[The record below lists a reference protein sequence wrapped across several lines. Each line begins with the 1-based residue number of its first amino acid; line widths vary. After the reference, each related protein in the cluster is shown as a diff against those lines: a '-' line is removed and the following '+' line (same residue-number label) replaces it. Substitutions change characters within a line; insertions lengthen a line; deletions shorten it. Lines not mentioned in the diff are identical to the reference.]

1 MKISELFKREIAR
14 PINGVVKA
22 DQLDEESIWQE
33 LDEFVV
39 TKELDGHLRKFFE
52 RYCETIDAPNDPN
65 ISGKIGVWVS
75 GFFGSG
81 KSHFIKVLSHLLDNE
96 EHVYDGKTK
105 KAVDFFDDKITD
117 AMILGDIKR
126 AVASN
131 TDVILFNIDS
141 KADSSSGRDAILAV
155 FLKVLNE
162 KLGYSPDHA
171 HIAHM
176 ERYLDEKGKYD
187 EFQNV
192 YKMLTQTEWKDERD
206 AYEFNRDEVIEALSK
221 TLGQSQ
227 ESCEKW
233 VDSGESNFG
242 LTIENFA
249 KWVKE
254 YLDKQGPNHR
264 VIFLVDEVGQ
274 FIGSDTALMLN
285 LQTITEQLGTA
296 CNGRA
301 WVVVTSQEDI
311 DAVLGEMR
319 TSREND
325 FSKIQGRF
333 KTRLS
338 LSSANVDEVIQERL
352 LRKHDSVCPDL
363 AKLYSEK
370 GDILKNQLSFRD
382 VGTTYKQFKESDD
395 FVDTY
400 PFAPYQFKLL
410 QRIFESIRKAGATGL
425 HLAQGE
431 RSLLDAFQHA
441 AKTVAEKDVG
451 VLVPLYMFYP
461 SIESFLDTTVK
472 RTIDHAK
479 ENESLEP
486 FDIHVLQILF
496 LIRYVDEMKGN
507 VDNLV
512 TLCLDEIDADRLA
525 LKKKIEESLARL
537 EKDSLVSRSGDLYY
551 FLTNEERDINQ
562 EIKKEVISSAD
573 EAKLLGEIIFLD
585 ALKDQKKHR
594 YSATKKD
601 IPFNR
606 VCDQHPIGRSTD
618 GAMIYSVVS
627 PLDDDYGQYS
637 DQKCILSSSG
647 DSGRAIARLDDKEAL
662 GRELKTYLRTENYL
676 KTKDDST
683 SAPTTRRIH
692 KDLAT
697 ENQQRRNLL
706 ANMLG
711 DMLVDASYFVAGEK
725 LEINASGPLTAM
737 EEALEYLIENTFTK
751 LSYLKHL
758 NDNPVKEMQAI
769 LKSDD
774 LAQQALQM
782 DLPDNNPQALEEVRR
797 YIDLASGRD
806 KEIVMYDVCYSRF
819 SDRPYG
825 WPELET
831 ALLLVRLYAAGEILF
846 MRGGD
851 AIKHD
856 DLSAALSETK
866 NWRKIPIIQK
876 EIAKIEDVKKARE
889 LGKEVFHEMGPE
901 TEDGLYVFLRKK
913 LEHQQSC
920 LCRYAELAEDGRYPG
935 KETIIDSLATIKS
948 LLIVDESKKFL
959 ERFNENKENLL
970 QLSDDFH
977 DLEHF
982 FESQKPTWEKMLKAE
997 QQFSLNQRQLEQD
1010 EDAKKALD
1018 RIKAIRTA
1026 AEPYG
1031 MVHEVD
1037 PLVTTIQKVND
1048 KLVSEQRTKSLELIE
1063 TQIEAIRQ
1071 ELKAGGDD
1079 STLSSSCLKP
1089 LESLKSQV
1097 TGQAS
1102 LAHITQAETDAVN
1115 LKDSAINKIGQFIAE
1130 QEAKKADKVKEDGPF
1145 EGDSGTA
1152 TPKFKK
1158 PKIVYPKTLTTKTY
1172 LESQDDIDEF
1182 LKALRTE
1189 LEVAINNDERIEIR

>member
-1 MKISELFKREIAR
+1 MKISDLFKKNIAR

-22 DQLDEESIWQE
+22 DQLDEESVWQE

-39 TKELDGHLRKFFE
+39 TKELDGHLRRFFE
-52 RYCETIDAPNDPN
+52 RYCEAINTPNDPD

-81 KSHFIKVLSHLLDNE
+81 KSHFIKVLSHLLENA
-96 EHVYDGKTK
+96 EHTHDGQVK
-105 KAVDFFDDKITD
+105 KAVDFFDDKIDD
-117 AMILGDIKR
+117 ATILGDIKR
-126 AVASN
+126 AVISD

-141 KADSSSGRDAILAV
+141 KASSNTGRDAILAV

-176 ERYLDEKGKYD
+176 ERYLDEKGKYG
-187 EFQNV
+187 EFQNI
-192 YKMLTQTEWKDERD
+192 YKMLTQTEWKQERD

-233 VDSGESNFG
+233 VDTGESTFS

-249 KWVKE
+249 KWTKE
-254 YLDKQGPNHR
+254 YLDKQGPTHR
-264 VIFLVDEVGQ
+264 IIFLVDEVGQ
-274 FIGSDTALMLN
+274 FIGSETALMLN
-285 LQTITEQLGTA
+285 LQTITEQLGTV

-352 LRKHDSVCPDL
+352 LRKHDSVRPDL
-363 AKLYSEK
+363 EKLYKEK
-370 GDILKNQLSFRD
+370 GDILKNQLSFRE
-382 VGTTYKQFKESDD
+382 VGATYKQFKEADD
-395 FVDTY
+395 FVHTY

-441 AKTVAEKDVG
+441 AKTVADRDLG
-451 VLVPLYMFYP
+451 VLVPIYMFYP

-472 RTIDHAK
+472 RTIDHARDN
-479 ENESLEP
+479 ENLEP
-486 FDIHVLQILF
+486 FDIHVLQVLF

-525 LKKKIEESLARL
+525 LKKKIEASLARL

-562 EIKKEVISSAD
+562 EIKKEIISSAD
-573 EAKLLGEIIFLD
+573 EAKLLGDIIFLD
-585 ALKDQKKHR
+585 VLKDQKKHR

-606 VCDQHPIGRSTD
+606 ICDQHPTGRNTD
-618 GAMIYSVVS
+618 GAMAFEVIS
-627 PLDDDYGQYS
+627 PLHDDFSQCS
-637 DQKCILSSSG
+637 DQKCILSSSDDNG
-647 DSGRAIARLDDKEAL
+647 KAIVRLDDKEAL
-662 GRELKTYLRTENYL
+662 GRELKAYLRTDKYIR
-676 KTKDDST
+676 TKDDST
-683 SAPTTRRIH
+683 SPPTTRRIH
-692 KDLAT
+692 KDLAA

-706 ANMLG
+706 ANLLS
-711 DMLVDASYFVAGEK
+711 DMLVEASYFVAGEK
-725 LEINASGPLTAM
+725 LEIGASGPITAM
-737 EEALEYLIENTFTK
+737 EQALEYLVENTFTK

-758 NDNPVKEMQAI
+758 NENPLKEVHAI

-774 LAQQALQM
+774 TAQQSLQM
-782 DLPDNNPQALEEVRR
+782 DLPENNPQALEEVRR
-797 YIDLASGRD
+797 YVDLASGRD
-806 KEIVMYDVCYSRF
+806 KEIVMYEMCYGRF

-831 ALLLVRLYAAGEILF
+831 AMLLVRLYAAGEILF
-846 MRGGD
+846 VRGGD

-856 DLSAALSETK
+856 DLYSALSESK
-866 NWRKIPIIQK
+866 NWRKITIVQK
-876 EIAKIEDVKKARE
+876 VTAKIEDVKKARE
-889 LGKEVFHEMGPE
+889 IGKEVFHEMGPE
-901 TEDGLYVFLRKK
+901 TEEGLCEFLRKK
-913 LEHQQSC
+913 LTHQQTC
-920 LCRYAELAEDGRYPG
+920 LKRYAELAQDGRYPG
-935 KETIIDSLATIKS
+935 GATITDSLATIKA
-948 LLIVDESKKFL
+948 LLVVDESNKFL
-959 ERFNENKENLL
+959 ERFNEDEADLL
-970 QLSDDFH
+970 QLSDEFH

-982 FESQKPTWEKMLKAE
+982 FESQKPTWDKMLKAE
-997 QQFSLNQRQLEQD
+997 QEFSLNQHQLAQD
-1010 EDAKKALD
+1010 EQAKRALD
-1018 RIKAIRTA
+1018 RIKVIRTA
-1026 AEPYG
+1026 SEPYG

-1037 PLVTTIQKVND
+1037 PLITTVQKVND
-1048 KLVSEQRTKSLELIE
+1048 NLVSEQRTKSLEVIE
-1063 TQIEAIRQ
+1063 AQIDAIRQ
-1071 ELKAGGDD
+1071 ELTATGDD
-1079 STLSSSCLKP
+1079 PTLSSSCLNP

-1097 TGQAS
+1097 AGQTS

-1115 LKDSAINKIGQFIAE
+1115 LKDLAIGKIGDYVAK
-1130 QEAKKADKVKEDGPF
+1130 QEAKKADKVAENSPDKGDG
-1145 EGDSGTA
+1145 GTV

-1158 PKIVYPKTLTTKTY
+1158 PKVIHPKTIVTKAY
-1172 LESQDDIDEF
+1172 LETHDDIDEF
-1182 LKALRTE
+1182 LKALRAE
-1189 LEVAINNDERIEIR
+1189 MEAAINNDERIEIR

>member
-1 MKISELFKREIAR
+1 MKISQLFKREIAR

-22 DQLDEESIWQE
+22 DQLDEESVWQE

-96 EHVYDGKTK
+96 EHVHDGKTR
-105 KAVDFFDDKITD
+105 KAVDFFDDKIAD

-176 ERYLDEKGKYD
+176 ERYLDEKGKYG

-192 YKMLTQTEWKDERD
+192 YKLLTSTEWKDERD

-233 VDSGESNFG
+233 VDTGESNFS

-249 KWVKE
+249 RWVKE
-254 YLDKQGPNHR
+254 YLDKQGADHR

-285 LQTITEQLGTA
+285 LQTITEQLGTV

-352 LRKHDSVCPDL
+352 LRKHDAVCPDL
-363 AKLYSEK
+363 AKLYTEK

-395 FVDTY
+395 FIHTY

-441 AKTVAEKDVG
+441 AKTVADEDVG

-472 RTIDHAK
+472 RTIDHAR

-486 FDIHVLQILF
+486 FDIYVLQVLF

-537 EKDSLVSRSGDLYY
+537 EKDSLISRSGDLYY

-562 EIKKEVISSAD
+562 EIKKEIISSAD
-573 EAKLLGEIIFLD
+573 EAKLLGDIIFQD
-585 ALKDQKKHR
+585 VLKDQKKHR
-594 YSATKKD
+594 HSATKKD

-606 VCDQHPIGRSTD
+606 VCDQHPIGRNTE
-618 GAMIYSVVS
+618 GAMTFSVVS
-627 PLDDDYGQYS
+627 PLDDDFSQYS

-647 DSGRAIARLDDKEAL
+647 DDGKAIVRLDDKEAL
-662 GRELKTYLRTENYL
+662 GRELKTYLRTDKYIR
-676 KTKDDST
+676 TKDDST

-692 KDLAT
+692 KDLAA

-711 DMLVDASYFVAGEK
+711 DMLVEASYFVAGEK
-725 LEINASGPLTAM
+725 LEINASDPIRGM
-737 EEALEYLIENTFTK
+737 EAALEYLVENTFTK

-758 NDNPVKEMQAI
+758 NDNPLKEIHAI

-774 LAQQALQM
+774 TSQQTLQM
-782 DLPDNNPQALEEVRR
+782 ALPENNPQALEEVRR
-797 YIDLASGRD
+797 YIDLASQPGRD
-806 KEIVMYDVCYSRF
+806 REIVMYNMCYGRF
-819 SDRPYG
+819 SDRPHG
-825 WPELET
+825 WPEQET

-856 DLSAALSETK
+856 DLPSALSETK
-866 NWRKIPIIQK
+866 NWRKITIVQK
-876 EIAKIEDVKKARE
+876 VTAKVEDVKKARE
-889 LGKEVFHEMGPE
+889 LGKDVFHEMGPE
-901 TEDGLYVFLRKK
+901 TEDGLCTFLRKK
-913 LEHQQSC
+913 LQHQQSC
-920 LCRYAELAEDGRYPG
+920 LRRYSDLAQDGRYPG
-935 KETIIDSLATIKS
+935 KDSISDSLSTIKS
-948 LLIVDESKKFL
+948 LLMVDDSNKFL

-982 FESQKPTWEKMLKAE
+982 FESQKPTWDKMLKAE
-997 QQFSLNQRQLEQD
+997 QQFSLNQSQLVQD
-1010 EDAKKALD
+1010 EDARKALD
-1018 RIKAIRTA
+1018 RIKVIRTA

-1037 PLVTTIQKVND
+1037 PLVTTIQKIND
-1048 KLVSEQRTKSLELIE
+1048 KLVSEQRTKSLALIE
-1063 TQIEAIRQ
+1063 AQVEAIRQ
-1071 ELKAGGDD
+1071 ELKAVGDD

-1097 TGQAS
+1097 TGHTS
-1102 LAHITQAETDAVN
+1102 LAHITQAEADAVS
-1115 LKDSAINKIGQFIAE
+1115 LKDSAITKIGEFLERQAE
-1130 QEAKKADKVKEDGPF
+1130 VKKDD
-1145 EGDSGTA
+1145 DSETKL
-1152 TPKFKK
+1152 KFKK
-1158 PKIVYPKTLTTKTY
+1158 PKIVHPKMLMPTSKHY

-1189 LEVAINNDERIEIR
+1189 LEAAINNDERIEIR